1 MSSDATTKTIPLYI
15 TSDDRNP
22 ELSTSPSD
30 FVITLNKTLRNVRR
44 VDICSVEMP
53 RTWYNINKHNNTL
66 VLIGYQ
72 QERYPIIELT
82 IGQYTLESLCAELQ
96 RKLAMQLGAVSVS
109 ILATQYKIQIYLP
122 LSDYNFDIIMSGSLY
137 EILGFTTSIVNV
149 RQSSIITSDGICDI
163 SPTRNVFIKSNVL
176 STNINT
182 SYVSSFK
189 KAWSIDNSNSVFV
202 IYIDAMS
209 HSTNSIKFPVNGEFD
224 IYQILYILTAKLNEG
239 SGLGGSKTWSLFLN
253 TLTKTVTLQN
263 NTIRHRFS
271 ISNNSPLFAN
281 IFNFDL
287 SIPSLNTS
295 HTGRPIDFSMHQNVI
310 RKVLVSNAQFATEKI
325 YDARVFNIE
334 TDLGT
339 RFSIDNIDLQL
350 VDAQNRP
357 IDLNGKPWSCTIL
370 VSCNI

>member
-22 ELSTSPSD
+22 ELSTSSSD

-66 VLIGYQ
+66 VLIGYMQ
-72 QERYPIIELT
+72 DSYPIIKLT
-82 IGQYTLESLCAELQ
+82 IGQYTLESLCSELERQ
-96 RKLAMQLGAVSVS
+96 LSLQLGTVRVGFIPISH
-109 ILATQYKIQIYLP
+109 KIIIALP
-122 LSDYNFDIIMSGSLY
+122 FSDLDFYMLMSGSLY
-137 EILGFTTSIVNV
+137 EILGFTD
-149 RQSSIITSDGICDI
+149 SIIRVYGYSVTSDGVCDI

-189 KAWSIDNSNSVFV
+189 KAWTVDDSNSRFS
-202 IYIDAMS
+202 IYIDLG
-209 HSTNSIKFPVNGEFD
+209 HSTNQIAFPVNGEFD
-224 IYQILYILTAKLNEG
+224 IYQIMYILMAKLNSG
-239 SGLGGSKTWSLFLN
+239 TGLGGSNTWLLSLD
-253 TLTKTVTLQN
+253 TLTKTVTIRN
-263 NTIRHRFS
+263 NNIYGGFS
-271 ISNNSPLFAN
+271 IGTNSPLFST

-287 SIPSLNTS
+287 STSSISKS

-310 RKVLVSNAQFATEKI
+310 RKVLVSNAQFAIEKI

-350 VDAQNRP
+350 VDSQNRP
-357 IDLNGKPWSCTIL
+357 IDLNGKPWSCTLL